1 MKNALLGPL
10 RFLGNTNLFISLGS
24 LSSVLGAAAFIGA
37 ELDYS
42 LACFAFFAA
51 LFTYNFQRR
60 IGDLKQD
67 QSYSKTGSM
76 MMIFGVIGMG
86 YFVFKLANYQ
96 LVLMGFA
103 GFISLAYAYPFIPSA
118 RGKISLRL
126 VPGMKLWTI
135 VLVWTLSCVI
145 LPILGSEIDTRVLVL
160 FILQQALFVT
170 ALTIPFDIRDLPVD
184 WPEQRT
190 IPQVFGVSKAR
201 NLALVF
207 LLFSAVA
214 SLSLFLLKEI
224 ELNLILI
231 HMGVLLLSG
240 GLISKVKTK
249 RGELYF
255 SIGIDGM
262 LILQGVAFFLAK

>member
-10 RFLGNTNLFISLGS
+10 RFLGNTNLLMSLGS

-67 QSYSKTGSM
+67 QSYSKTGST

-126 VPGMKLWTI
+126 VTGMKLGTI
-135 VLVWTLSCVI
+135 VLVWTL
-145 LPILGSEIDTRVLVL
+145 
-160 FILQQALFVT
+160 
-170 ALTIPFDIRDLPVD
+170 
-184 WPEQRT
+184 
-190 IPQVFGVSKAR
+190 
-201 NLALVF
+201 
-207 LLFSAVA
+207 
-214 SLSLFLLKEI
+214 
-224 ELNLILI
+224 
-231 HMGVLLLSG
+231 
-240 GLISKVKTK
+240 
-249 RGELYF
+249 
-255 SIGIDGM
+255 
-262 LILQGVAFFLAK
+262 